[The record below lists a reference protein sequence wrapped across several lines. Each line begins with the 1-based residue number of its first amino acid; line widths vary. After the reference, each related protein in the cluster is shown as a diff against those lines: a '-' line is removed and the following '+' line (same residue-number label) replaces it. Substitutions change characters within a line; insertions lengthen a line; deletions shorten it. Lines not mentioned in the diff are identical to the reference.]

1 MENGKDKRVENGD
14 EKKSGK
20 WRIGKK
26 KKENGEETVENVD
39 KKIVN
44 GKRLE
49 NERVENR
56 SSWRRE
62 MGKEWSVGFVKN
74 GQWRMEKNVE
84 WRKEKSEK
92 CYLGFDSIKGECKT
106 GSLMAI
112 GIYVLRTA
120 TVGVKSC

>member
-74 GQWRMEKNVE
+74 GQWRMEE
-84 WRKEKSEK
+84 MLSGGRK
-92 CYLGFDSIKGECKT
+92 
-106 GSLMAI
+106 
-112 GIYVLRTA
+112 R
-120 TVGVKSC
+120 VKSAILALIQ